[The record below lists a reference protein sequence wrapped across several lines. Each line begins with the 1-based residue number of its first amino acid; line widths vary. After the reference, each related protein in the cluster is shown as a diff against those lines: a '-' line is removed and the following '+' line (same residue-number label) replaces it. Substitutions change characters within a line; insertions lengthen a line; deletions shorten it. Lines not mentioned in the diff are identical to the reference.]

1 MRFGVACSS
10 EPGGARGLAFDRDAM
25 SSESNGD
32 APVDAGADADAAK
45 SPAPKPDAPAAG
57 KPPEKAPKAAE
68 PAKHRGLWI
77 GGDIVLVLV
86 LVVAG
91 VLWWL
96 HARQFE
102 STDDAFVDTHMV
114 HLAPQVAGEVTAVSV
129 DDNELVQAGQSLV
142 MIDSADA
149 QTRVAQAWAQHAQAQ
164 AQLANAQ
171 AQIRINEASL
181 RQSQADALAADA
193 QASIAALDLARYERL
208 AALNPA
214 AVAQQQLDQAR
225 TTQQLTAAQQ
235 ESAAR
240 AALVR
245 AAQLAASRTLLAAGT
260 QQVAAAQAQL
270 DEAGITLGYAR
281 IAAPIT
287 GHVAQKSVAVGQY
300 VQPGTQ
306 ILAIVPLQLW
316 VTANFKETQLVLMR
330 PGQSVSITVDACP
343 ARALSGHVDS
353 IQRGAGQAFA
363 ILPPENATGNFVKV
377 VQRVPVKILVDAVP
391 ADCVLGP
398 GMSVEP
404 QVRVR

>member
-1 MRFGVACSS
+1 MV
-10 EPGGARGLAFDRDAM
+10 LA
-25 SSESNGD
+25 
-32 APVDAGADADAAK
+32 
-45 SPAPKPDAPAAG
+45 
-57 KPPEKAPKAAE
+57 
-68 PAKHRGLWI
+68 
-77 GGDIVLVLV
+77 IVLA
-86 LVVAG
+86 VAG

-96 HARQFE
+96 HARHFE

-114 HLAPQVAGEVTAVSV
+114 HLAPQIAGAVTAVSV
-129 DDNELVQAGQSLV
+129 DDNQLVQAGQALV
-142 MIDSADA
+142 TIDSADA
-149 QTRVAQAWAQHAQAQ
+149 QARVAQARAQHAQAQ

-171 AQIRINEASL
+171 AQIRINEATL
-181 RQSQADALAADA
+181 RQSQADVQAAQA

-225 TTQQLTAAQQ
+225 TAQQSTAAQW
-235 ESAAR
+235 ESATR

-245 AAQLAASRTLLAAGT
+245 VAQVAASRTLLAAGS

-270 DEAGITLGYAR
+270 DEAGIALGYAQ

-287 GHVAQKSVAVGQY
+287 GHIAQKSVAVGQY

-316 VTANFKETQLVLMR
+316 VTANFKETQLVFMR
-330 PGQSVSITVDACP
+330 PGQSVRIAVDACP
-343 ARALSGHVDS
+343 ARDVRGHVDS

-377 VQRVPVKILVDAVP
+377 VQRVPVKILIDDLP
-391 ADCVLGP
+391 ADCALGP